1 MSFSAGFRDGFD
13 LVNDVKD
20 REVAQRRLDEQARQG
35 DLDRETQTQR
45 YNLDREATADYRQG
59 QLDNT
64 AEGNRIQGV
73 TAEAKLLEAKNRET
87 QLGQDEILNTSRAG
101 LADSQAAANSLK
113 TDTEVERL
121 SNIKMEEGFARNAQA
136 YLDHIQTGKSATART
151 PEWTATADELF
162 KATKGGITSPWS
174 AVDPETQAN
183 GEAFESAMTAMQ
195 NGEDASRETLTPIIN
210 TFVRSSNMREIG
222 TELTKQNTPSAGH
235 LNGKGFKIIGK
246 EVAPDWQ
253 VVDGIL
259 TGTVD
264 VTVQNAA
271 GQVTVYNAPL
281 TSGRSGVERDDK
293 GNPVVDANGVAAPPV
308 PLGIATE
315 DLMTA
320 ASGYFKYAQYI
331 GQFEDEIYQSA
342 TRLYD
347 ARNGTGSLEGKS
359 NAYITNFQTKYA
371 VGTLAGEASPIKG
384 LTNAELASPQHFNK
398 LERYAQ
404 YSVLDPSKN
413 SIKPTNAAEQVINQ
427 TVALDEV
434 KALEGEVNAKLGRG
448 LTRSE
453 ILHAQGYFSLDKN
466 DQKVI
471 SREDKRAWE
480 LWKNK
485 VLERVKTERPQNIRH
500 VTVGGLP
507 D

>member
-1 MSFSAGFRDGFD
+1 MSFSDGFRSGFG
-13 LVNDVKD
+13 LISDVKD

-64 AEGNRIQGV
+64 SEGNRIQGV
-73 TAEAKLLEAKNRET
+73 NAEAKLLEAKNRET

-101 LADSQAAANSLK
+101 YFDSQAASNNLE
-113 TDTEVERL
+113 TDTEVERQ
-121 SNIKMEEGFARNAQA
+121 SNIKKEEGFAVNAQA
-136 YLDHIQTGKSATART
+136 YLDHIQTGTSATART
-151 PEWTATADELF
+151 SEWIATADELF

-183 GEAFESAMTAMQ
+183 GEAFVSAMTAMQ

-222 TELTKQNTPSAGH
+222 TELTKQSTPNAGH

-271 GQVTVYNAPL
+271 GEIAVYNAPL

-384 LTNAELASPQHFNK
+384 LTNAELAHPKNFNK